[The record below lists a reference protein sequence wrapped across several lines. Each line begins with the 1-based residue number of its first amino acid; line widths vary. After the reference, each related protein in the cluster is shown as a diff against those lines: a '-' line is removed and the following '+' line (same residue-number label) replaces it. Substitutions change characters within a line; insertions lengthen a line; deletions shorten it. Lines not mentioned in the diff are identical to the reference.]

1 MKVTWT
7 PETLTKFE
15 NDVAEIYKQGTIRAP
30 VHLRSGCEEQLIKI
44 FENVKPEDYIFNYW
58 ASHLHCLLKGVPAEE
73 LLQAIKDGKSISLC
87 FPEHKI
93 YCSGIVGS
101 LAGVAVG
108 TAHGLKR
115 AGKKEHVWLF
125 TGDMG
130 AETGIFHE
138 ALKYAVN
145 FDLPITF
152 VVEDNG
158 VSVMTDTRSTWGH
171 PDPWFKGTRFEKKVI
186 YYKYKNGWPHSG
198 LGQRIA
204 F

>member
-1 MKVTWT
+1 METGWT
-7 PETLTKFE
+7 TEGLAKFE
-15 NDVAEIYKQGTIRAP
+15 NDVAEIYAQGTIRAP
-30 VHLRSGCEEQLIKI
+30 VHLRSGCEAQLIEI
-44 FENVKPEDYIFNYW
+44 FKKVKSEDYLFNYW
-58 ASHLHCLLKGVPAEE
+58 ASHLHCLLKGVPEEE
-73 LLQAIKDGKSISLC
+73 LMEAIKEGKSISLC
-87 FPEHKI
+87 FPDQKI

-108 TAHGLKR
+108 TALGLKR
-115 AGKKEHVWLF
+115 AGRSEHVWLF

-145 FDLPITF
+145 FDLPVTF

-158 VSVMTDTRSTWGH
+158 VSVMTDTRSTWGNTE
-171 PDPWFKGTRFEKKVI
+171 PWFAGTRFEKKVI